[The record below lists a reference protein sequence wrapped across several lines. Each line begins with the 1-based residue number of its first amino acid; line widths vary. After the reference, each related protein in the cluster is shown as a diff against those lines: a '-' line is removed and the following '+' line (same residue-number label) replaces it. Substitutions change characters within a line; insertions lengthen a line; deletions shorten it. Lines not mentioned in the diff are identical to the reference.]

1 MGRKKIMRYFG
12 GLRRSQKRH
21 LQMSADFVLIAAS
34 FVFAVILSG
43 TPLSALA
50 QPLLWGNLIIAASV
64 TIAAFV
70 HLGLYRALLR
80 YITGASINT
89 IVAGTG
95 LGALVMSVL
104 TALSSV
110 DLSAALIAIYM
121 MTAVLSIGMMRFG
134 ARAMIR
140 KPALRGCIPVVVY
153 GAGRAG
159 QQLVAA
165 LNYGLEYRPVAFVD
179 DDHRLHGTT
188 INNVP
193 VYPSSELQTLI
204 ETWEIRE
211 ILLALP
217 SLNRPRRRRI
227 VARLE
232 ALGVEVKTIPTMNA
246 LISGRQHYTD
256 LRPVAP
262 EDMLGRDPVP
272 PKPELMARNI
282 RGKVVLVSGAGGTI
296 GSELCRQIVAIN
308 PVALIMVDISEYA
321 LYAISTSLQD
331 ALGESG
337 PALVPLI
344 GSTQDA
350 GRMAEILTRYK
361 VETIYHA
368 AAYKHVGLV
377 EENPIE
383 GINNN
388 VFGTRTLVAAARA
401 AGVRSFT
408 LVSTDKTVRPQN
420 IMGATKRLAEMICQ
434 MEARSQSDC
443 IFSIVRFGNV
453 LGSSGSVIPRF
464 RDQIERGGPVTVTHP
479 DVTRYFMTISEAA
492 QLVIQASAM
501 ARGGDVFVLD
511 MGEPV
516 RILDLANSMIRQQG
530 LVPFLVNSSAEMQLR
545 SDAGDIAIQITGLK
559 PGEKMHEE
567 LLIVNNPEGTEHPRI
582 MSEKIPVPNPE
593 SLTKILASLQ
603 LAAERHDIPAAI
615 ALLQAAPID
624 YTPARSKAAEA
635 TGTLPE
641 SRREATTGHHLRLVV
656 NTISTH

>member
-1 MGRKKIMRYFG
+1 MGRRKIMTYIG
-12 GLRRSQKRH
+12 GLRRAQKRH
-21 LQMSADFVLIAAS
+21 LQVTADFALITIS
-34 FVFAVILSG
+34 FILALILSA
-43 TPLSALA
+43 TPLSALT
-50 QPLLWGNLIIAASV
+50 QPFLWVNLAIAAAV
-64 TIAAFV
+64 TIATFT

-89 IVAGTG
+89 IVAGAG
-95 LGALVMSVL
+95 LGAVVMLIL
-104 TALSSV
+104 TALTSV
-110 DLSAALIAIYM
+110 DLSAATIAIHTM
-121 MTAVLSIGMMRFG
+121 AVVLSVGMMRFG

-140 KPALRGCIPVVVY
+140 KPALRGCIPVVIY

-179 DDHRLHGTT
+179 DDDRLHGTT

-193 VYPSSELQTLI
+193 VHPSSELQALI
-204 ETWEIRE
+204 ETWDIRE
-211 ILLALP
+211 ILLAMP

-232 ALGVEVKTIPTMNA
+232 SLGVEVKTIPTMNA

-272 PKPELMARNI
+272 PKPDLMARNI
-282 RGKVVLVSGAGGTI
+282 EGKVVLVSGAGGTI
-296 GSELCRQIVAIN
+296 GAELCRQIVAIN

-331 ALGESG
+331 ARGASG
-337 PALVPLI
+337 PELIPLI

-350 GRMAEILTRYK
+350 GRMTEILTRHK

-377 EENPIE
+377 EDNPIE
-383 GINNN
+383 GIRNN
-388 VFGTRTLVAAARA
+388 VFGTQTLVTAARA
-401 AGVRSFT
+401 AGVKSFT
-408 LVSTDKTVRPQN
+408 LVSTDKTVRPKN

-516 RILDLANSMIRQQG
+516 RILDLAKSMIRQQG
-530 LVPFLVNSSAEMQLR
+530 MVPYLVNSSAEVER
-545 SDAGDIAIQITGLK
+545 KGDAGDIAIQITGLK

-567 LLIVNNPEGTEHPRI
+567 LLIVGNPEGTEHPRI
-582 MSEKIPVPNPE
+582 MSEKMPVPNPE
-593 SLTKILASLQ
+593 NLTKILSSLQ
-603 LAAERHDIPAAI
+603 TAVDRHDVTSARS
-615 ALLQAAPID
+615 LLQAAPID
-624 YTPARSKAAEA
+624 FTPSHPQSAESHAA
-635 TGTLPE
+635 LQN
-641 SRREATTGHHLRLVV
+641 RRDGTTGQHLRLVI
-656 NTISTH
+656 NTSSAK